1 MSEIE
6 SSSSQNKT
14 LTQDFLIAEG
24 LADIFAGT
32 GTTSTSLISTIRE
45 ILLNQAIYD
54 RLHEELKTALPTIE
68 TPPDLVNPKASP
80 FLPLVY
86 MYVCQPHYFFCL
98 SAKKQTHFSSEF
110 LYRRIFDTVDQSALD
125 FHVLFPLV
133 VGPTEDICAR
143 LDCTETARSC
153 MY

>member
-32 GTTSTSLISTIRE
+32 GTTSASLISTIRE

-68 TPPDLVNPKASP
+68 TPPDLVNPKALP
-80 FLPLVY
+80 FLPACVHVRVPTSLFLLFI
-86 MYVCQPHYFFCL
+86 CQKANTFF
-98 SAKKQTHFSSEF
+98 
-110 LYRRIFDTVDQSALD
+110 
-125 FHVLFPLV
+125 
-133 VGPTEDICAR
+133 
-143 LDCTETARSC
+143 
-153 MY
+153 